1 MKSNTYIQ
9 KITGL
14 AIVTFIVMNFN
25 SCEYFV
31 RSDKAETIRT
41 AESNEAIS
49 IQKNEAKLLV
59 MASKN
64 NLDVIK
70 LCTII
75 EDEKVD
81 ENVKNL
87 VEEIKNEQLTI
98 LAKYNELASENV
110 ISIPRYSTLKYEEI
124 MTLKDSEGLED
135 HLKLLSTKIYN
146 QQNFLDKLSDTTDN
160 SEFKE
165 MAQFANNTLKK
176 SLNKTEKTL
185 EILNTNS

>member
-9 KITGL
+9 NITGL
-14 AIVTFIVMNFN
+14 ALLVVVMSFS
-25 SCEYFV
+25 SCEHFIKSE
-31 RSDKAETIRT
+31 RAETIKV
-41 AESNEAIS
+41 AKSNEAILT
-49 IQKNEAKLLV
+49 QKNEAKLLV

-75 EDEKVD
+75 EDEKID
-81 ENVKNL
+81 ENVKSL

-110 ISIPRYSTLKYEEI
+110 ISIPRYSTLAYEEI
-124 MTLKDSEGLED
+124 VKLKDSEDLEV
-135 HLKLLSTKIYN
+135 HLELLSTKIYN
-146 QQNFLDKLSDTTDN
+146 QKDFLDKLSDTTDN

-165 MAQFANNTLKK
+165 LAQFANTTLKG

-185 EILNTNS
+185 KILNTDS